1 MHYRQNVHVSFGGLS
16 VGAPQPR
23 PEWIAFDPGT
33 ASYLSV
39 PARLNG
45 LPVRGVVDTGASRS
59 VLSAKLLG
67 QIGAQP
73 AGSTLATMFTARY
86 SLPLYRIGRLEAGGI
101 AATGLDVACH
111 DLAMVEAAFPGE
123 GAMVIGRDFLT
134 RSVLECQFS
143 QSRFRIVA
151 DFVPENP
158 AGYTRLELGRSFHG
172 LPMIAAQIEGL
183 EAERAVVDLGSNL
196 VCTMSERYARDA
208 GLLCRPS
215 STTMSAGL
223 EGRAVGMQITLR
235 ALRIGDHVLCDVP
248 ACVIPNWSLDAP
260 VNLGWPAFG
269 AFDLAFVFDRE
280 LRIRAD
286 ETLLGAPLPRD
297 RSGIG
302 RNASAI
308 TCWSAMSRRSVRPT
322 GRAWS
327 RGTGSSPSMA
337 CRSIPPTPP
346 PADAL
351 AGRALA
357 RRWR

>member
-1 MHYRQNVHVSFGGLS
+1 
-16 VGAPQPR
+16 
-23 PEWIAFDPGT
+23 
-33 ASYLSV
+33 
-39 PARLNG
+39 
-45 LPVRGVVDTGASRS
+45 
-59 VLSAKLLG
+59 
-67 QIGAQP
+67 
-73 AGSTLATMFTARY
+73 
-86 SLPLYRIGRLEAGGI
+86 
-101 AATGLDVACH
+101 
-111 DLAMVEAAFPGE
+111 
-123 GAMVIGRDFLT
+123 MVIGRDFLT